1 LYAINL
7 IFKLSRN
14 YTCAADVPTVKSSRA
29 GAWES
34 NLPTGETLVALALAK
49 LQLVLPLRSYGFTFL
64 FPATYGF
71 DFRFYQDIRLNKGTP
86 AGCYSGSSKPHAPVL
101 LVLSI
106 ASKP

>member
-1 LYAINL
+1 MFICGWSL
-7 IFKLSRN
+7 
-14 YTCAADVPTVKSSRA
+14 
-29 GAWES
+29 
-34 NLPTGETLVALALAK
+34 LVVFTALALALALALAK
-49 LQLVLPLRSYGFTFL
+49 LPLALPLRSYGFTFL

-86 AGCYSGSSKPHAPVL
+86 AGCYSGSSKPHVAPVL